1 MVRKWCGYPA
11 AAALM
16 FSPTLVQAQD
26 CSSLRASRDAADQRG
41 RFLVED
47 NPGTALVAF
56 GCMAAAKSNYDQ
68 RGNASDAAGSFA
80 VCGAFGCGFTDSYSN
95 CITVGTE
102 IIYQAI
108 RSVSNERQLRQL
120 GCRP

>member
-1 MVRKWCGYPA
+1 MVRKWCGYSA
-11 AAALM
+11 AAALIC
-16 FSPTLVQAQD
+16 SPALAQAQD

-68 RGNASDAAGSFA
+68 RGSASDAAASFA

-108 RSVSNERQLRQL
+108 RSVSNKRQLRQL